1 MLGLGFITSLAL
13 LKPPKK
19 YSVKTVLKERR
30 RDHLRPKL
38 KIIDLAVDSR
48 LVPAGF
54 LPAAARAAP
63 AAWMSRLAFLVPYLG
78 ELCKA
83 ALLVPRVPRGWAEQ
97 SATTASDNGS
107 SALVESYASMK
118 VVGITILRTGGNDDP
133 VPVGMAC
140 DLSSYGFFQRQGVK
154 EMLTF
159 FSKTFTKRT
168 EPGQRQSISHES
180 YVIHC
185 YVRSDGLAGQVIT
198 DAEYP
203 ARVAF
208 VLLTALL
215 DEFTTQMGDSWKTM
229 DMSVESSP
237 FPVLE
242 DYLVKYQDPASADKV
257 TKIQN
262 DLDETTNILHKT
274 IDSVLERGVKLD
286 SLVEKSDD
294 LSRQS
299 KAFYKQAKKTNSCCV
314 VS

>member
-1 MLGLGFITSLAL
+1 
-13 LKPPKK
+13 
-19 YSVKTVLKERR
+19 
-30 RDHLRPKL
+30 
-38 KIIDLAVDSR
+38 
-48 LVPAGF
+48 
-54 LPAAARAAP
+54 
-63 AAWMSRLAFLVPYLG
+63 
-78 ELCKA
+78 
-83 ALLVPRVPRGWAEQ
+83 
-97 SATTASDNGS
+97 
-107 SALVESYASMK
+107 MK
-118 VVGITILRTGGNDDP
+118 VVGITILRTGASLPDP
-133 VPVGMAC
+133 IPMSMAC

-168 EPGQRQSISHES
+168 EPGQRQSITHES

-185 YVRSDGLAGQVIT
+185 YVRSDGLAGSVTT

-208 VLLTALL
+208 VLLTQLL
-215 DEFTTQMGDSWKTM
+215 DEFTSTVGDSWKTM
-229 DMSVESSP
+229 ETSVESAS
-237 FPVLE
+237 FPPLE
-242 DYLVKYQDPASADKV
+242 DYLQKYQDPASADKV

-299 KAFYKQAKKTNSCCV
+299 KMFYKQAKKTNSCCV
-314 VS
+314 IS